1 MYKKR
6 FPFLSYMYVLLM
18 AGIGLPSFFTT
29 ASGQA
34 PQREVRALDFYNH
47 EWFPLATM
55 EETGEKFYQAESI
68 YTPYS
73 MIGVAPELQAAIEL
87 IFEPIFKESVE
98 LLDNPSRRKNISPP
112 QQQWMKQFE
121 QLAAT
126 GVNSA
131 QTLLTTFL
139 YERASMASGKLYWC
153 QVRTPLSMK
162 GKQLQ
167 QQILLLEKKLDFKS
181 FLEKSKRSNLSFEM
195 RNRKILNDY
204 TDENARIPQKK
215 VDYGNGIIAEIPD
228 PRKQVDIIRKYEKL
242 QLKSLQDEYTDRY
255 QHWQTALPVF
265 MKAAEE
271 VMSLLQSFD
280 YGEAL
285 TGADRQLIPYLADLQ
300 ARAVE
305 TASCLREVASKI
317 VSVANQAMQ
326 IKAANAQSIQLLEPY
341 IN

>member
-6 FPFLSYMYVLLM
+6 FPFLSYVHVLLM
-18 AGIGLPSFFTT
+18 TGILLPSLFTT
-29 ASGQA
+29 VASQV
-34 PQREVRALDFYNH
+34 PQREVDALKFYDR

-55 EETGEKFYQAESI
+55 EETGEKFYQVESI
-68 YTPYS
+68 YAQYS
-73 MIGVAPELQAAIEL
+73 MIGAVPELQAAIEL

-98 LLDNPSRRKNISPP
+98 LLEDPVRRKNISPQ

-139 YERASMASGKLYWC
+139 YERASMVSGILYWC
-153 QVRTPLSMK
+153 QVRTPLSAR

-167 QQILLLEKKLDFKS
+167 QQLFSLEKKLDFKS
-181 FLEKSKRSNLSFEM
+181 FLGKSKQPDLFFEI
-195 RNRKILNDY
+195 RNRKIVTAY
-204 TDENARIPQKK
+204 TEENSNIPQKK

-228 PRKQVDIIRKYEKL
+228 PRKQADLIRKYEQL
-242 QLKSLQDEYTDRY
+242 QLKSLQEEYAERY
-255 QHWQTALPVF
+255 RHWQTYLPVF

-271 VMSLLQSFD
+271 VMILLQSVG

-285 TGADRQLIPYLADLQ
+285 TGSDKQLIPYLADLQ

-305 TASCLREVASKI
+305 TASCLREVAAKI
-317 VSVANQAMQ
+317 ISVANQGMQ
-326 IKAANAQSIQLLEPY
+326 VKAANAQSIQLLEP
-341 IN
+341 NMN